1 VVLDDAD
8 DLAPLMGGKKKVP
21 AQEVREPLVVRYY
34 EEGLAR
40 FEHFWATGQGRFKDG
55 DLHVYSMLCNNLA
68 IKYRFMDRYDEAAEL
83 HHKGLGSSPFAEH
96 HNGLL
101 WCAVGKD
108 DDAQTVVEAE
118 RLWHFAQEHGYSR
131 HEPTRYFSTVA
142 LSLYKLNRD
151 DEISIWMERLDQ
163 WFHDLDEDEQRDV
176 RRNYLASLMS
186 MLDFFSSTPR
196 AGAAASAHASARSH
210 CAAGLLS
217 AAPPGLCA
225 GSLPRAAGRIRGT
238 AQAGQQLSG
247 QGRRRGRAAHVAVRH

>member
-1 VVLDDAD
+1 
-8 DLAPLMGGKKKVP
+8 
-21 AQEVREPLVVRYY
+21 
-34 EEGLAR
+34 
-40 FEHFWATGQGRFKDG
+40 
-55 DLHVYSMLCNNLA
+55 MLCNNLA

-151 DEISIWMERLDQ
+151 DEISIWMERSTT
-163 WFHDLDEDEQRDV
+163 W
-176 RRNYLASLMS
+176 MKT
-186 MLDFFSSTPR
+186 SSAT
-196 AGAAASAHASARSH
+196 
-210 CAAGLLS
+210 CAATTWR
-217 AAPPGLCA
+217 P
-225 GSLPRAAGRIRGT
+225 
-238 AQAGQQLSG
+238 
-247 QGRRRGRAAHVAVRH
+247 